1 MAIGVVVV
9 FITTYALI
17 LPAISLDKD
26 TSATDPAI
34 VMEENK
40 QEEFQTETATE
51 TKTELQVDVE
61 PETEPPA
68 AAPTVEVE
76 TEKATEAPEATAA
89 PMTAENEKSAEENK
103 NTEEDSGKTGKE
115 TVVTSES
122 TAVFENEPEKPQ
134 AGEKTFTGRDFTL
147 TVKYDENAGLTASAK
162 LGVTELIAEEHE
174 DSEDSE
180 NPEDL
185 EKYEYINKEYFD
197 GYMDGT
203 LAAIRKNVDEKAEL
217 SGVRFFNIYFMQ
229 DGQAVTPEGTV
240 EVTIEYKKP
249 VEIDSDVTIKAVHF
263 DATKEEPVVL
273 SVEVTGKKG
282 KDEAKDTVEK
292 IVFDTSR
299 PSFYA
304 ITYATLKDETAVVEE
319 TAAATES
326 EDTQEAQET
335 QAESEL
341 SADETETENDKT
353 VFVREDEDSE
363 NAEEGTEAD
372 AASDPASEEQDQTDE
387 VNMPAAKFVDLGSN
401 VIVNVE
407 AEEGTFPEGT
417 TMEVTPVDAG
427 DVESAAENVIDGKIQ
442 KVEAVDITFR
452 NADGEPIQPAKPIRV
467 TMLPKTIKSAED
479 ATVVHVDEDG
489 NADVVEAQAEGAKL
503 QFEAEKFS
511 VYAIVYTVDFEYEV
525 NGKMYQ
531 FSLPGGGFVS
541 FTDLVEVLGI
551 LDDTKNDGNKEEKQ

>member
-1 MAIGVVVV
+1 MEALIRKIREYLQEKNRARRLRNTLLAIGVVVV

-180 NPEDL
+180 DSENPEDL

-319 TAAATES
+319 TDAATES
-326 EDTQEAQET
+326 EDTQEAQEST
-335 QAESEL
+335 
-341 SADETETENDKT
+341 
-353 VFVREDEDSE
+353 
-363 NAEEGTEAD
+363 
-372 AASDPASEEQDQTDE
+372 
-387 VNMPAAKFVDLGSN
+387 
-401 VIVNVE
+401 
-407 AEEGTFPEGT
+407 
-417 TMEVTPVDAG
+417 
-427 DVESAAENVIDGKIQ
+427 
-442 KVEAVDITFR
+442 
-452 NADGEPIQPAKPIRV
+452 
-467 TMLPKTIKSAED
+467 KS
-479 ATVVHVDEDG
+479 
-489 NADVVEAQAEGAKL
+489 
-503 QFEAEKFS
+503 
-511 VYAIVYTVDFEYEV
+511 I
-525 NGKMYQ
+525 
-531 FSLPGGGFVS
+531 
-541 FTDLVEVLGI
+541 
-551 LDDTKNDGNKEEKQ
+551 